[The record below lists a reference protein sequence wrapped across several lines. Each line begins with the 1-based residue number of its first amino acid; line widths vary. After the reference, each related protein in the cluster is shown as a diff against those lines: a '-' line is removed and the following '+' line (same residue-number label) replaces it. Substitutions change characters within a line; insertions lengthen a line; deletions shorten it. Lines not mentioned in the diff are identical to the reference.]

1 MKSTEFH
8 ENEQIIKN
16 LREEGNPGP
25 TDLSADNEAQQKELS
40 DDRLDYLFF
49 LLLFVS
55 IPFIPFFQISV
66 AGFEVTLS
74 VIVILMYMLF
84 KSIELLKY
92 HDRTIIRYEI
102 TFMFLLLLVWSQI
115 SIFWAEDPHLA
126 FRIVLKCSFF
136 FIFTVFLVNFFSLS
150 IQSMLK
156 RLFTLPFLMVI
167 PVLIGFA
174 EYRSGT
180 HAFYSFVY
188 GDHVFGD
195 KNTVGFMCATALPAL
210 VVLIASRK
218 LILKLICFTAFVPL
232 GLATYLTY
240 SRGAVMEG
248 ILIIMLCSFSYLF
261 LSRGIK
267 GILHFAVLTVLIFCI
282 GLALFSS
289 EGLNESKQ
297 MWEQRF
303 QEEDPRAT
311 FFAAGYEIVSS
322 NPWTGVGIGNFG
334 NAFLR
339 TNIAVSA
346 ESKLYYPHNS
356 FLAML
361 TELGL
366 PGLILFAIIAVWPL
380 SLFIRSIGRVV
391 RSGDSA
397 VIEGFSIGLGL
408 SVLIIT
414 SILTIDFIYFPYYWI
429 IYSIS
434 SCIGLVINDEST
446 LTCRI

>member
-1 MKSTEFH
+1 MKLKKVCRD
-8 ENEQIIKN
+8 EQMTGN
-16 LREEGNPGP
+16 LREEGNSVSAA
-25 TDLSADNEAQQKELS
+25 LSANKEAQQAELR
-40 DDRLDYLFF
+40 DNRLDYLFF
-49 LLLFVS
+49 LLLFAS
-55 IPFIPFFQISV
+55 IPSIPFFQISIG
-66 AGFEVTLS
+66 GFEVTLS
-74 VIVILMYMLF
+74 VIVILGYMLF

-92 HDRTIIRYEI
+92 HDRTNIRYAI
-102 TFMFLLLLVWSQI
+102 TLVFVLLLVWSQI

-150 IQSMLK
+150 MQSIPK

-188 GDHVFGD
+188 GDDVFGD
-195 KNTVGFMCATALPAL
+195 KNTVGFMCTTALPAL

-218 LILKLICFTAFVPL
+218 LMLKLIGFIAFVPL

-248 ILIIMLCSFSYLF
+248 ILIIMLCSFSYLI
-261 LSRGIK
+261 LSRGMK
-267 GILHFAVLTVLIFCI
+267 GIIHFAVLAVLVLCI

-289 EGLNESKQ
+289 EGLTESKQ

-303 QEEDPRAT
+303 QEGDPRGM
-311 FFAAGYEIVSS
+311 FFAAGYEIVSM

-339 TNIAVSA
+339 TNIAVSS

-361 TELGL
+361 TELGF
-366 PGLILFAIIAVWPL
+366 PGLVLFAIVTMWPL
-380 SLFIRSIGRVV
+380 SLFIRAIGKVV
-391 RSGDSA
+391 RCGNSA

-446 LTCRI
+446 LACRT